1 MQCNDFFA
9 IKINVSI
16 QFLCWK
22 KLIPICVVTK
32 NVASLQNIK
41 GNKESKA
48 TNIYE
53 IGNI

>member
-9 IKINVSI
+9 IKLNVSI

-32 NVASLQNIK
+32 NVGSLENIK
-41 GNKESKA
+41 GNKESQA
-48 TNIYE
+48 ANIYE